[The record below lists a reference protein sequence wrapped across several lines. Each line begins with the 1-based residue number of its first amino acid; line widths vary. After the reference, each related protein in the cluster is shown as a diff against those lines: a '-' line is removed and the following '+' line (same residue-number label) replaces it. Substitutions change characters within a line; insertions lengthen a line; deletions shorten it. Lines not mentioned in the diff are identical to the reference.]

1 MAATSTALAAISRL
15 GLAHLVLVLQ
25 PWLMKHAVLLLA
37 FAAAACAPP
46 PPAPVAPALAP
57 PVAVERLPADAFL
70 SRLNELCGRR
80 YVGKVV
86 STDAADAEMAS
97 QRLVMHVRDCSKE
110 EVRIPFA
117 VGEDRS
123 RTWVITRTADGVRLK
138 HDHRHA
144 DGTED
149 ELSQYGGDTIAPGKW
164 NRQEFPA
171 DAFSKELFRT
181 KGNPASVDNIWT
193 VEADHFLF
201 AYELRRPNRFF
212 RVEFDLRASVEE

>member
-1 MAATSTALAAISRL
+1 
-15 GLAHLVLVLQ
+15 
-25 PWLMKHAVLLLA
+25 MKHAALTLA
-37 FAAAACAPP
+37 LAVVACSPETPAPT
-46 PPAPVAPALAP
+46 PPALDP
-57 PVAVERLPADAFL
+57 PVSVEPVPANAFL

-86 STDAADAEMAS
+86 TTDAADAEMAS
-97 QRLVMHVRDCSKE
+97 QRLVMHVRDCSKT

-149 ELSQYGGDTIAPGKW
+149 ELSQYGGDTTTPGKW
-164 NRQEFPA
+164 MRQEFPA
-171 DAFSKELFRT
+171 DAFSKELFLA
-181 KGNPASVDNIWT
+181 KGNPASVDDIWAI
-193 VEADHFLF
+193 EADHYLF

-212 RVEFDLRASVEE
+212 RIEFDLRAPVEQ